1 MTKVSIIGG
10 CGHVGLPLSIAF
22 AESDFEVVAY
32 DISEQSVNL
41 VNQGIVPFIER
52 GAKEALNSIL
62 KKNKVNLLA
71 TNDKKDLANSD
82 LVIIVIGTD
91 IDKHGNPRPMDILE
105 VLSELLE
112 IFSGNQIV
120 MLRSTIIPGVT
131 DKVKDF
137 LNDNGLSPIVVYC
150 PERIAEGNALNE
162 LKTLPQIIGAYSK
175 ADFLETEKYFSRLGV
190 ECIRITPIEAE
201 FAKLFSN
208 AWRYIKFATVNE
220 FWMIANDFNVNF
232 STVLSAIKY
241 KYPRAADMPVPGF
254 AAGPCLPKDTIQINA
269 LSPFGISLGQSAVKI
284 NEGLPIYICEQL
296 KKLYNLKELTVGIL
310 GMAFKSESDDIRSS
324 LSYKLK
330 RQLEFYSKKVIT
342 TDPYVTSDPELLP
355 LKRVI
360 SESDIVII
368 ATPHTE
374 YRQIK
379 SQKIVFDIWEVN
391 SGRLGET
398 NEN

>member
-1 MTKVSIIGG
+1 
-10 CGHVGLPLSIAF
+10 
-22 AESDFEVVAY
+22 
-32 DISEQSVNL
+32 
-41 VNQGIVPFIER
+41 
-52 GAKEALNSIL
+52 
-62 KKNKVNLLA
+62 
-71 TNDKKDLANSD
+71 
-82 LVIIVIGTD
+82 
-91 IDKHGNPRPMDILE
+91 
-105 VLSELLE
+105 
-112 IFSGNQIV
+112 

-269 LSPFGISLGQSAVKI
+269 LSPFGFSLGQSAVKI